1 MSVIERLT
9 TDLAYPLLSQVEQ
22 LTAFAQPVENAV
34 IFLPNNPQHYPETL
48 DVAIVLPELVK
59 VFQGQFKPAVAD
71 WDYAKTL
78 AAEYAITEW
87 PALLFL
93 RYGEYVGSIARVR
106 DWSVYLSKIKTLL
119 AAAPI
124 KKPGI
129 GIAVVSA
136 SSSCS

>member
-1 MSVIERLT
+1 MSLIERLS
-9 TDLAYPLLSQVEQ
+9 TDLAYPLLHNAEQ

-71 WDYAKTL
+71 WDYAKVL

-93 RYGEYVGSIARVR
+93 RHGEYLGCITRVR

-119 AAAPI
+119 ASTPS

-129 GIAVVSA
+129 GVAVVSA
-136 SSSCS
+136 NTACQ

>member
-1 MSVIERLT
+1 MSLIERLS
-9 TDLAYPLLSQVEQ
+9 TDLAYPLLHNAEQ
-22 LTAFAQPVENAV
+22 LTAFAQPVENVV

-71 WDYAKTL
+71 WDYAKVL

-93 RYGEYVGSIARVR
+93 RYGEYLGCITRVR

-119 AAAPI
+119 AATPS

-129 GIAVVSA
+129 GVAVVSA
-136 SSSCS
+136 NTACQ

>member
-1 MSVIERLT
+1 
-9 TDLAYPLLSQVEQ
+9 
-22 LTAFAQPVENAV
+22 V

-71 WDYAKTL
+71 WDYAKVL

-93 RYGEYVGSIARVR
+93 RYGEYLGCITRVR

-119 AAAPI
+119 AATPS

-129 GIAVVSA
+129 GVAVVSA
-136 SSSCS
+136 NTACQ